1 MLVFL
6 QTILPFAALC
16 ALCAFVAYRFHLSG
30 AFMPLLMT
38 CGTMLYLVFSGYLGL
53 LRPAVWLYLLCGAA
67 AVFYLAAHAKKGGF
81 QKVFAPGFVLFC
93 AVGVGLILLFAVRQ
107 PMMQEWDEFSLWGT
121 AAKLTKEN
129 NMIYSAAPIGWYFL
143 GTQKAGFPTFS
154 YLFNFFGEYAAW
166 RVYAAYDILLVSVW
180 AAAMGALS
188 WKHWKILVPTAIL
201 MFLLPYFCV
210 YQRDIYCNFT
220 YLSAYG
226 DIPMGILMGGVFAWY
241 YHAKHKQIPAWPLC
255 FILGAVTLCKDTGMP
270 LALIAAG
277 IVTVDLLFCDDR
289 AGNQKLFSKKV
300 LLPKL
305 GTVFAMFAT
314 VALTFQTSSRYLAS
328 LGSDQSSVGGVSDFS
343 PVTVV
348 LEGLKMLFGF
358 APSAAGAAFADKFN
372 VIRDE
377 MVRLF
382 LPGELH
388 QITMVG
394 CGLFVLLFIWAI
406 LILTAL
412 LTTDK
417 IHRRSTLLYGVFS
430 TLGFFAYYAFIGFT
444 YVFVFKN
451 EGTASIIDY
460 NRYIN
465 TYYVAWLCGA
475 LVLLVLG
482 ALKGSRIL
490 DALTGVTLVL
500 CGTLLFRFYSLV
512 QPQLCVIDY
521 PDSVYTE
528 YVQLHADTAAVT
540 RKIEPDARTYYINQK
555 DHNGANW
562 FKNSYEF
569 VPLVLAYSHGGGI
582 FGSPAALQPTMQV
595 NNAMSVAEW
604 AAELVTQQCDYV
616 YLDETD
622 ALFWN
627 SYEALFADGGD
638 AAKTGKTK
646 LYAVQINGKPQ
657 LLPVTADEVYF
668 KDTELSKDGKVL
680 PWKSGEE
687 RQKIANMHD
696 VTLVPVE
703 MEGGAA

>member
-1 MLVFL
+1 VFL

-270 LALIAAG
+270 
-277 IVTVDLLFCDDR
+277 
-289 AGNQKLFSKKV
+289 
-300 LLPKL
+300 
-305 GTVFAMFAT
+305 
-314 VALTFQTSSRYLAS
+314 
-328 LGSDQSSVGGVSDFS
+328 
-343 PVTVV
+343 
-348 LEGLKMLFGF
+348 
-358 APSAAGAAFADKFN
+358 
-372 VIRDE
+372 
-377 MVRLF
+377 
-382 LPGELH
+382 
-388 QITMVG
+388 
-394 CGLFVLLFIWAI
+394 
-406 LILTAL
+406 
-412 LTTDK
+412 
-417 IHRRSTLLYGVFS
+417 
-430 TLGFFAYYAFIGFT
+430 
-444 YVFVFKN
+444 
-451 EGTASIIDY
+451 
-460 NRYIN
+460 
-465 TYYVAWLCGA
+465 
-475 LVLLVLG
+475 
-482 ALKGSRIL
+482 
-490 DALTGVTLVL
+490 
-500 CGTLLFRFYSLV
+500 
-512 QPQLCVIDY
+512 
-521 PDSVYTE
+521 
-528 YVQLHADTAAVT
+528 
-540 RKIEPDARTYYINQK
+540 
-555 DHNGANW
+555 
-562 FKNSYEF
+562 
-569 VPLVLAYSHGGGI
+569 
-582 FGSPAALQPTMQV
+582 
-595 NNAMSVAEW
+595 
-604 AAELVTQQCDYV
+604 
-616 YLDETD
+616 
-622 ALFWN
+622 
-627 SYEALFADGGD
+627 
-638 AAKTGKTK
+638 
-646 LYAVQINGKPQ
+646 
-657 LLPVTADEVYF
+657 
-668 KDTELSKDGKVL
+668 
-680 PWKSGEE
+680 
-687 RQKIANMHD
+687 
-696 VTLVPVE
+696 
-703 MEGGAA
+703 